1 MLELDEN
8 GWEEWRKYVLNELK
22 RMSACYETL
31 NEKMTKVMVDVGMLK
46 VKAGVWGGLAGL
58 ISALVVVAYLFLNN
72 KK

>member
-1 MLELDEN
+1 LDEN

>member
-1 MLELDEN
+1 MDEN